1 MLHVE
6 TFIVGELQTNCYC
19 VSDSQSR
26 VAFIIDPG
34 DDASYIAQK
43 IAGESLKPK
52 AVLATH
58 GHFDHV
64 LSAFE
69 LQHIFTV
76 PFYIHQNDEFLLQ
89 AMKKTAEYYL
99 AAPVIEFPPTPS
111 KTLQKNA
118 SLSLGPYRFE
128 IMETPGHTAGS
139 VCFYCKKE
147 HICFT
152 GDTVF
157 EGGAVGDW
165 HHGYSDKQALLASV
179 RTILSLPPET
189 LVYPGHGNQTT
200 VASEREYLLKP
211 DI

>member
-1 MLHVE
+1 MLHIE

-89 AMKKTAEYYL
+89 AMKKTAESILINERSYEADEYCMPIKEIL
-99 AAPVIEFPPTPS
+99 
-111 KTLQKNA
+111 TL
-118 SLSLGPYRFE
+118 
-128 IMETPGHTAGS
+128 IPGA
-139 VCFYCKKE
+139 
-147 HICFT
+147 
-152 GDTVF
+152 
-157 EGGAVGDW
+157 
-165 HHGYSDKQALLASV
+165 
-179 RTILSLPPET
+179 
-189 LVYPGHGNQTT
+189 
-200 VASEREYLLKP
+200 
-211 DI
+211 